1 MKFILLY
8 LDLWLDKVNEPP
20 CWLYHCLISLIWLW
34 GHSENVLFALDSS
47 WVLVSLGLA
56 REMNSNNLFTR
67 PLEWRSEASLLWGPQ
82 SLFFVFSYR
91 EGVEAL
97 ERHLGDRGWC
107 IVILGVESGTYPQ
120 IYKAVQKDLIS
131 SDVNVTNRGCL
142 LYSGN
147 FLYIFCSMNEVSEN
161 KNIWKFMVAR

>member
-1 MKFILLY
+1 MLTLPLFSLTNLVVRQIWECAPCLRQLLG
-8 LDLWLDKVNEPP
+8 L
-20 CWLYHCLISLIWLW
+20 
-34 GHSENVLFALDSS
+34 
-47 WVLVSLGLA
+47 SLGLD
-56 REMNSNNLFTR
+56 REMNPNNLFTK

-82 SLFFVFSYR
+82 SLFFVSSYR

-131 SDVNVTNRGCL
+131 SDVNVINRGCL

-147 FLYIFCSMNEVSEN
+147 FRYIFRSMNEVSEN
-161 KNIWKFMVAR
+161 KNVWKCMVAR

>member
-1 MKFILLY
+1 M
-8 LDLWLDKVNEPP
+8 
-20 CWLYHCLISLIWLW
+20 
-34 GHSENVLFALDSS
+34 
-47 WVLVSLGLA
+47 
-56 REMNSNNLFTR
+56 
-67 PLEWRSEASLLWGPQ
+67 
-82 SLFFVFSYR
+82 FFVFSYR

-107 IVILGVESGTYPQ
+107 IVILGVESGTSPQ
-120 IYKAVQKDLIS
+120 IYKAVQKVLIS